1 MLQMYL
7 ALALATV
14 TPGLLMA
21 GARALF
27 KEPPRPK
34 PVARMS
40 PAELWDLFAGL
51 DADGSGSL
59 DGAELGAAVKAVG
72 AVAFTHPLGF
82 LLLVLAASI
91 GVYLCRGRRAERGTV
106 LAAACVAANACAG
119 ARLAYYWNAF
129 ALVCSIPFFL
139 TAAAAGR
146 LHGAERRSFG
156 AVSCLSILMLIKAA
170 PFLVVA
176 HILVGVWLVE
186 LWNSGYTWFIEIWN
200 SGSAWLVERWDDVE
214 YWQTIWNW
222 QLPPPAA
229 RSRDAPL
236 TSFLDDFFG
245 PIPELCLWYAAI
257 TTVDFVVVRRLADGG
272 SESDRFV
279 EALHA
284 MATQRS
290 DVIRWDA
297 ARRALVIQRDR
308 IEDVLVQRGS
318 TWGPFRDQLDALGFT
333 GRLEAPGVVVY
344 ENADVADL
352 LELKRE
358 DASST

>member
-1 MLQMYL
+1 MYL

-21 GARALF
+21 GAGALF

-34 PVARMS
+34 PVPRMS

-59 DGAELGAAVKAVG
+59 DGDELGAAVKTVG

-91 GVYLCRGRRAERGTV
+91 GVYLCRGRRAERATV
-106 LAAACVAANACAG
+106 LAAVCIAANACAG

-139 TAAAAGR
+139 TAVAAGR

-186 LWNSGYTWFIEIWN
+186 LWNSGYAWFIEIWN

-214 YWQTIWNW
+214 YWQTIWQSPSLLEW
-222 QLPPPAA
+222 
-229 RSRDAPL
+229 L
-236 TSFLDDFFG
+236 TSFPGVFFFPG
-245 PIPELCLWYAAI
+245 VEPCLWYAAI
-257 TTVDFVVVRRLADGG
+257 VALDLKVVRLLADDGG
-272 SESDRFV
+272 TVSYPRV
-279 EALHA
+279 L
-284 MATQRS
+284 
-290 DVIRWDA
+290 A
-297 ARRALVIQRDR
+297 A
-308 IEDVLVQRGS
+308 
-318 TWGPFRDQLDALGFT
+318 
-333 GRLEAPGVVVY
+333 
-344 ENADVADL
+344 
-352 LELKRE
+352 
-358 DASST
+358 